1 MSQENDLELPSVMSD
16 TEALMWNI
24 EKDPWLNPSGA
35 MVTLLDRPIDRDKF
49 ARRIAKAV
57 VSIPRLRQRV
67 DAPLGRLVA
76 PRWVDDREFDLGHH
90 LRFVALPSNADTD
103 EDLWALASRLA
114 QVPFDRTRPLW
125 EMHVVEGLSGGR
137 GALISKLHHSVADG
151 TGAMRMS
158 LAYMDLQR
166 RVKIDDAIDLGAAL
180 AAMASEAASS
190 TSDDLRSE
198 LTGGVG
204 QFFDKVAKPT
214 LGAMRAVAGE
224 VATWGADRHRIGDAA
239 ETAKKQAGG
248 LVDQLPFGDHREPGS
263 PLWAE
268 RSRKRHLEVLGVDLA
283 AAKAAAANLGGTV
296 NDLFVA
302 GAVEGAVAY
311 HLARDVELERLHVS
325 FVVSTR
331 GKGDRSSNAFTPVPF
346 DAPAGPMEVAERFA
360 AMHDLMSERRKATSG
375 GGGLMAAAAGAANLL
390 PTSVMTQLARREAA
404 SIDFATSNFRGS
416 PVKAYIAG
424 ARVEA
429 LYTLGPVA
437 GTAFNLTTLSYC
449 GSLDMGLHVDP
460 VAVENPAE
468 LKECIAGAYESL
480 LEHA

>member
-1 MSQENDLELPSVMSD
+1 
-16 TEALMWNI
+16 
-24 EKDPWLNPSGA
+24 
-35 MVTLLDRPIDRDKF
+35 
-49 ARRIAKAV
+49 
-57 VSIPRLRQRV
+57 LRQRV

-239 ETAKKQAGG
+239 EAAKKQAGG

-302 GAVEGAVAY
+302 GA
-311 HLARDVELERLHVS
+311 
-325 FVVSTR
+325 
-331 GKGDRSSNAFTPVPF
+331 
-346 DAPAGPMEVAERFA
+346 
-360 AMHDLMSERRKATSG
+360 
-375 GGGLMAAAAGAANLL
+375 
-390 PTSVMTQLARREAA
+390 
-404 SIDFATSNFRGS
+404 
-416 PVKAYIAG
+416 
-424 ARVEA
+424 
-429 LYTLGPVA
+429 
-437 GTAFNLTTLSYC
+437 
-449 GSLDMGLHVDP
+449 
-460 VAVENPAE
+460 
-468 LKECIAGAYESL
+468 
-480 LEHA
+480 